1 MEKDIIYNKS
11 CVLMDEIPDKSIRL
25 IVTSPPYFNAKNYDH
40 QDQIGRSSNF
50 YEDYISSMDPV
61 WRECF
66 RVLKPNGKLCNI
78 LHRNYCFAQ
87 FDPDDRNFLR

>member
-25 IVTSPPYFNAKNYDH
+25 IVTSPPYFNAKNYNH
-40 QDQIGRSSNF
+40 QDQIGRSSNS

-61 WRECF
+61 WRMF
-66 RVLKPNGKLCNI
+66 SSSKTKWKTVYQFTNI
-78 LHRNYCFAQ
+78 THG
-87 FDPDDRNFLR
+87 